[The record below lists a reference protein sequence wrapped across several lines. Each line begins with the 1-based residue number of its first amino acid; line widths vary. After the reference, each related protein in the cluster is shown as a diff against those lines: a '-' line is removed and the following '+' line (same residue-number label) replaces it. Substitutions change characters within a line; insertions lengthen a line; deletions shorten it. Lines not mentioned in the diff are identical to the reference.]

1 MRNASL
7 EVWWFPERLEAVG
20 NVIIFISSLF
30 GSQDAMRSYTPDLR
44 GCRTLLV
51 AAHSIDYGDGGERGE
66 LVKIVRNCNEY
77 RG

>member
-1 MRNASL
+1 MEEA
-7 EVWWFPERLEAVG
+7 PELRHNRCNGLIHRSG
-20 NVIIFISSLF
+20 
-30 GSQDAMRSYTPDLR
+30 AMRLYVFACPTGPR
-44 GCRTLLV
+44 GKRNLLV